1 MSQGHERSYEPS
13 PLSQTW
19 LLFLPTFSS
28 RNKGAIYSFRDND
41 ITHARAAV
49 FRRLLQYKH
58 LSLLLFSTKF
68 CAVACVSFG
77 FSQLGQKKVVGSFI
91 VLHTSLPWLH
101 FCHQKIEKRKVFFAP
116 KSSFDCRC
124 HATLRLEIGWW
135 CREKNRKLLWRLR
148 SCSSTTAFLLFSEER
163 ITFD

>member
-19 LLFLPTFSS
+19 LLFLPSFSS

-58 LSLLLFSTKF
+58 LSLLLFTTKF

-77 FSQLGQKKVVGSFI
+77 FSQLGQKKQSEVSLFCTPPCLGYISAIRRSKNEKFFLHQRVASTAAATLHYGLKLVGGVVRKIGNCFGASAL
-91 VLHTSLPWLH
+91 VLPLH
-101 FCHQKIEKRKVFFAP
+101 FC
-116 KSSFDCRC
+116 SF
-124 HATLRLEIGWW
+124 LKKG
-135 CREKNRKLLWRLR
+135 
-148 SCSSTTAFLLFSEER
+148 
-163 ITFD
+163 

>member
-58 LSLLLFSTKF
+58 LSLLLFTTKF

-77 FSQLGQKKVVGSFI
+77 FSQLGQKKQSEV
-91 VLHTSLPWLH
+91 SL
-101 FCHQKIEKRKVFFAP
+101 FCTPPCLGYISAIRRSKNEKFFAP

-135 CREKNRKLLWRLR
+135 CREKNRKLLWRCLPQR
-148 SCSSTTAFLLFSEER
+148 GR
-163 ITFD
+163 